1 MTVPLGVANV
11 SGLASLG
18 VTINY
23 DPTELRFSA
32 LTKGEFLQDWVLV
45 SNSTVDGEVR
55 LAAASNGVALSG
67 SGALATI
74 EFQVLGQPGASASLS
89 LSNTSLNG
97 GAIIPSQTIGSVQVE
112 EFVSIAGE
120 VHFHGDSSKP
130 VQGVSLNLEGAGTRS
145 ATTDESGQFLLR
157 RLPFSDYKLT
167 YAKADEVNG
176 VSALDAAL
184 VLRHQVG
191 LENLTGYALAAAD
204 VNRDGQVL
212 PIDAYGI
219 LRHAADI
226 EDISVDAGGS
236 AWGFDPAE
244 RTYTN
249 LTENIT
255 GQNANAYLLGDVSG
269 SWSSSTQQGGKP
281 VKMGIYSL
289 SDPQNDKTL
298 SRVLLQTGEEPL
310 YGAELTLSYDPA
322 LNVNSVKCPESAYV
336 FNTETPGE
344 LKIAL
349 ASASG
354 LSGDQVLIELEFNE
368 VVEGPAV
375 SVSQVLLQEGGLIV
389 SDTHEVAAF
398 DRDGDGLLD
407 RDEQN
412 YFKTNPDE
420 ADSDGDGWNDG
431 DEVTLNYKPTGADSV
446 PVFKNT
452 LSMTYNL
459 DGIFE
464 SYQVSFATRSG
475 RTYHIE
481 ESSDLLTWTS
491 REGEIVGSGTVET
504 HQISDLNEK
513 VFIRVREEAP

>member
-1 MTVPLGVANV
+1 
-11 SGLASLG
+11 
-18 VTINY
+18 
-23 DPTELRFSA
+23 
-32 LTKGEFLQDWVLV
+32 
-45 SNSTVDGEVR
+45 
-55 LAAASNGVALSG
+55 
-67 SGALATI
+67 
-74 EFQVLGQPGASASLS
+74 
-89 LSNTSLNG
+89 
-97 GAIIPSQTIGSVQVE
+97 
-112 EFVSIAGE
+112 
-120 VHFHGDSSKP
+120 
-130 VQGVSLNLEGAGTRS
+130 
-145 ATTDESGQFLLR
+145 
-157 RLPFSDYKLT
+157 
-167 YAKADEVNG
+167 
-176 VSALDAAL
+176 
-184 VLRHQVG
+184 VG
-191 LENLTGYALAAAD
+191 LENLTGYGLAAAD

-219 LRHAADI
+219 LKHAADI
-226 EDISVDAGGS
+226 EDISVRAGGS

-255 GQNANAYLLGDVSG
+255 GQNTNAYLLGDVSG
-269 SWSSSTQQGGKP
+269 NWSRSTQQNGKP

-289 SDPQNDKTL
+289 SDPQNNKTL
-298 SRVLLQTGEEPL
+298 SRVLLQTGEEL
-310 YGAELTLSYDPA
+310 LNGAELILNYDPA
-322 LNVNSVKCPESAYV
+322 LNVTSIKCPESAYV
-336 FNTETPGE
+336 LNTETPGE

-354 LSGDQVLIELEFNE
+354 ISGNQVLIEIEFNE
-368 VVEGPAV
+368 AVEGPAV

-389 SDTHEVAAF
+389 SDAHEVAAF

-446 PVFKNT
+446 PVFETT
-452 LSMTYNL
+452 LSTTYNL
-459 DGIFE
+459 DGSFE

-491 REGEIVGSGTVET
+491 REGEIAGSGTVET
-504 HQISDLNEK
+504 HQLSDLNEK

>member
-1 MTVPLGVANV
+1 M
-11 SGLASLG
+11 
-18 VTINY
+18 
-23 DPTELRFSA
+23 E
-32 LTKGEFLQDWVLV
+32 
-45 SNSTVDGEVR
+45 
-55 LAAASNGVALSG
+55 
-67 SGALATI
+67 
-74 EFQVLGQPGASASLS
+74 
-89 LSNTSLNG
+89 
-97 GAIIPSQTIGSVQVE
+97 
-112 EFVSIAGE
+112 
-120 VHFHGDSSKP
+120 
-130 VQGVSLNLEGAGTRS
+130 GVSLNLEGAGTRS
-145 ATTDESGQFLLR
+145 ATTDESGQFLIK

-184 VLRHQVG
+184 VLRHTVG
-191 LENLTGYALAAAD
+191 LENLTGYGLAAAD

-255 GQNANAYLLGDVSG
+255 GQNTNAYLLGDVSG
-269 SWSSSTQQGGKP
+269 NWSSATQQNGKP

-289 SDPQNDKTL
+289 SDPQNEKTL
-298 SRVLLQTGEEPL
+298 SRVLLQTGEEL
-310 YGAELTLSYDPA
+310 LNGAELILNYDPA
-322 LNVNSVKCPESAYV
+322 LNVTSIKCPESAYV
-336 FNTETPGE
+336 LNTETPGE

-354 LSGDQVLIELEFNE
+354 ISGNQVLIEIEFNE
-368 VVEGPAV
+368 AVEGPAV

-446 PVFKNT
+446 PVFETT
-452 LSMTYNL
+452 LSTTYNL
-459 DGIFE
+459 DGSFA

-504 HQISDLNEK
+504 HQLSDLNEK